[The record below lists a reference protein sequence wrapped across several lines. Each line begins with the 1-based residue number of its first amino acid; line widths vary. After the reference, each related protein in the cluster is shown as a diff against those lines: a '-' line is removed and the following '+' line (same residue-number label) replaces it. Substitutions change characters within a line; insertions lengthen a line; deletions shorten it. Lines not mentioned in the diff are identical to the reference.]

1 MTIRYRPDDMLRK
14 IAPKKKV
21 DKLVS
26 GKLTLNKA
34 VLSQLA
40 DADFLSKKALER
52 TALKTIKEYKARYKE
67 EKEDGLSPDKAF
79 DEAVNDN
86 KLLINRVQNT
96 VVNEVAKEIKDQYR
110 GEYYTWLPSDANE
123 PDPVHQLNY
132 GKRFQIGKGE
142 MPGDRYGCRC
152 GMAILVNET
161 KLEL

>member
-34 VLSQLA
+34 VLSQLSG
-40 DADFLSKKALER
+40 ADFLSKDALER
-52 TALKTIKEYKARYKE
+52 TALRTIKEYKARYKE
-67 EKEDGLSPDKAF
+67 EKEDGLPAEKAF

-123 PDPVHQLNY
+123 PDPIQQRN
-132 GKRFQIGKGE
+132 
-142 MPGDRYGCRC
+142 
-152 GMAILVNET
+152 
-161 KLEL
+161 

>member
-1 MTIRYRPDDMLRK
+1 MTIKYRPDDMLRK
-14 IAPKKKV
+14 IAPKAKV

-26 GKLTLNKA
+26 GRLTLNKA

-52 TALKTIKEYKARYKE
+52 TALRTLKQYKARYQD
-67 EKEDGLSPDKAF
+67 EKDSGLSTSEAL
-79 DEAVNDN
+79 DEATNDN
-86 KLLINRVQNT
+86 KLMINRVQNT

-110 GEYYTWLPSDANE
+110 GEYYTWLPSDAVT
-123 PDPVHQLNY
+123 PDPLHSLNY

-152 GMAILVNET
+152 GMAILVDET
-161 KLEL
+161 KLDL